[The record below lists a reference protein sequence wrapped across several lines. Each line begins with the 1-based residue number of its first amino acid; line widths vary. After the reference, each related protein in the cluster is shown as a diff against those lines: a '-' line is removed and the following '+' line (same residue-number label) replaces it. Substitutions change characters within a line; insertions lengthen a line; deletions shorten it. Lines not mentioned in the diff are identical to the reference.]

1 VFITLEGI
9 DRAGKTTQA
18 RRLAEALGPGT
29 LLLREPGGTPAGERI
44 RELIKDPELELAPGA
59 ELLLFNAARAQLI
72 NQVVWPALDAGRDV
86 VCDRFIDSTVAYQGV
101 ARGLGVERVE
111 QLAELVVGSCVPD
124 LTVLLRVDPDRAFY
138 RQTEI
143 DDRFEAEGLEFQ
155 RQVAEPYDELAARH
169 SDRFVVIEAEADPGE
184 IHARIME
191 LVRERR
197 G

>member
-1 VFITLEGI
+1 
-9 DRAGKTTQA
+9 
-18 RRLAEALGPGT
+18 
-29 LLLREPGGTPAGERI
+29 
-44 RELIKDPELELAPGA
+44 
-59 ELLLFNAARAQLI
+59 
-72 NQVVWPALDAGRDV
+72 
-86 VCDRFIDSTVAYQGV
+86 V

-155 RQVAEPYDELAARH
+155 RQVAEAYDELAARH
-169 SDRFVVIEAEADPGE
+169 SDRFVVIEAEGDPGE